1 MTVVAA
7 VIALG
12 PICVNRVS
20 ATVNVDGV
28 EIHLTPKEAL
38 LLWTLMQQPNVIL
51 SRAQLMQRVWDTTF
65 TGDTRTLEV
74 HVNWLRKK
82 IERDPRRPVYLR
94 TVRRQG
100 YVFAWPPRLTTS

>member
-1 MTVVAA
+1 MNSD

-12 PICVNRVS
+12 SIRVDRAS
-20 ATVNVDGV
+20 ATVTVNGV
-28 EIHLTPKEAL
+28 AIHLTPKEAL
-38 LLWTLMQQPNVIL
+38 LLWTLMRQPNVIL
-51 SRAQLMQRVWDTTF
+51 SRAELMQQVWDTTF

-82 IERDPRRPVYLR
+82 IERDPRRPLYLR

-100 YVFAWPPRLTTS
+100 YVFVWPPSPTIP

>member
-1 MTVVAA
+1 MTPTI
-7 VIALG
+7 IALG
-12 PICVNRVS
+12 PIRVDRVS

-38 LLWTLMQQPNVIL
+38 LLWTLMQQPNVVL
-51 SRAQLMQRVWDTTF
+51 SRAQLMQSVWDTTF

-82 IERDPRRPVYLR
+82 IERDPRRPVFLR

-100 YVFAWPPRLTTS
+100 YVFTWPPSPTTP